1 MPHDPARIGSVVGAS
16 GDRRRFRGLVAAR
29 GVASNR
35 GGRARGPATSKR
47 RPAPRQGR
55 GRPRGSGASR
65 SRARRGAID
74 RGANRRRGRASRRRS
89 DERGGDARRRRSR
102 GDRLRGGA
110 SSHDRVVVSSPHRG
124 LALERVVTRDSTTA
138 HAAPQPVSA
147 PLSGASRVLVLMPS
161 WVGDVVM
168 ATPLL
173 RAVRAARPSARIAA
187 LLRPG
192 VAPMLD
198 GSPWI
203 DERFVARM
211 KGAAGPWTGLG
222 AARRFR
228 ADAVLLLPNSVRS
241 GLAALALAP
250 RRIGYR
256 TPWRSFALTHSLA
269 PPPRRAPVPA
279 VDYYAELG
287 EFALGEPIDDR
298 RLELVVTEEQR
309 RAAAVLLDDSGA
321 DDSRLGEDRARARRW
336 LVVNPGA
343 NRIDKRWPAERFAE
357 VAARLA
363 IEHGLEVAVTGAPGE
378 RAIVASV
385 VSSARERLARASAPG
400 SAARAPTSS
409 SAPRVVDLV
418 ERGVTL
424 GSLKGVLAHA
434 SLLVTNDTGPRHVA
448 AALG

>member
-1 MPHDPARIGSVVGAS
+1 M
-16 GDRRRFRGLVAAR
+16 
-29 GVASNR
+29 
-35 GGRARGPATSKR
+35 
-47 RPAPRQGR
+47 
-55 GRPRGSGASR
+55 
-65 SRARRGAID
+65 
-74 RGANRRRGRASRRRS
+74 
-89 DERGGDARRRRSR
+89 
-102 GDRLRGGA
+102 
-110 SSHDRVVVSSPHRG
+110 
-124 LALERVVTRDSTTA
+124 TRDSTTA

-448 AALG
+448 AALGTPSVVLFGPTDHRWTTLASSAPRDRLLLSEPFLPDDRMADRLPGVCRIERISVGDAIDAARVLLTRQSGPRRGVTSFPASP